1 MHEFLHFYLFI
12 FFPGVYTS
20 SVLIGFYTAFLPR
33 ESPIKYFLLLF
44 FIIPSVIPSE
54 HSPGN
59 ICFTLKFSKK
69 ASRII
74 EVHT

>member
-1 MHEFLHFYLFI
+1 
-12 FFPGVYTS
+12 
-20 SVLIGFYTAFLPR
+20 
-33 ESPIKYFLLLF
+33 
-44 FIIPSVIPSE
+44 VIPSE